1 MKSILN
7 KMLLASVLSFS
18 IIGISSC
25 EKDEDNDDTTTTSS
39 AKVLFA
45 QEDQMGRPAINTVFV
60 DPSQK
65 DNFNVTIPSEQG
77 SLFQSSFE
85 ARLLAL
91 NAGYTTNLLTLDA
104 NTFTS
109 VLATDVLTVS
119 LDGPTTFYDGT
130 NVLTGRALADDVV
143 DVEFI
148 LVFGGPM
155 ATDNPGLTSDNVD
168 QNDKPFLSTFPYL
181 AAPF

>member
-1 MKSILN
+1 MKSIFN
-7 KMLLASVLSFS
+7 KMLLATVVSFS
-18 IIGISSC
+18 IMGISSC
-25 EKDEDNDDTTTTSS
+25 EKDDDNDDTTTTNPT
-39 AKVLFA
+39 KILFA

-60 DPSQK
+60 DANQK

-77 SLFQSSFE
+77 AMFQSAFE

-130 NVLTGRALADDVV
+130 NVLTGRKLDDDVV

-155 ATDNPGLTSDNVD
+155 ASDNPGLTSDNVGM
-168 QNDKPFLSTFPYL
+168 NDKPFLSTFPYL